1 MSSDD
6 TTATTDP
13 APGDAAPGGWGW
25 LDTAG
30 LIAGALLLV
39 MLADILT
46 DGRLISRRLT
56 GRRQQQPENEG
67 VPGDVPAE

>member
-6 TTATTDP
+6 TTTIDP
-13 APGDAAPGGWGW
+13 APGDAASGGWGW

-39 MLADILT
+39 MLADIIT
-46 DGRLISRRLT
+46 DGRLISRRIA
-56 GRRQQQPENEG
+56 GRRQQQPETEG